1 MEKRREA
8 AKNGAK
14 LRRIGKYR
22 ESHAGK
28 VRASYMPASL
38 LPPLSESITTN
49 KYAQQLQLNIE
60 TGDMEQEPT
69 TSAVVEPDRK
79 DCFQAS
85 STDSNDVEDDFY
97 LYKQPALNKAFW
109 ETAPRPYF
117 D

>member
-1 MEKRREA
+1 
-8 AKNGAK
+8 
-14 LRRIGKYR
+14 
-22 ESHAGK
+22 
-28 VRASYMPASL
+28 MPTSL
-38 LPPLSESITTN
+38 LPPLSESIRTN

-60 TGDMEQEPT
+60 TGDMGHGIA
-69 TSAVVEPDRK
+69 SRVVESGRGDRLA
-79 DCFQAS
+79 AS